1 MLNKAILALI
11 GALVL
16 GLWFQHIYVNHL
28 KEIVAIERQAAESAQ
43 QRTQEARQQAL
54 AAIDELAEAERQRRA
69 SEAEIKALQEALA
82 EQAASYDDLRQRIR
96 RAPASD
102 NGPVAPV
109 LRDTLE
115 RLP

>member
-11 GALVL
+11 GALAL

-28 KEIVAIERQAAESAQ
+28 KEMVAIERQAAESAE
-43 QRTQEARQQAL
+43 QRTQEAREQAHAALDQL
-54 AAIDELAEAERQRRA
+54 AAAERHRRA
-69 SEAEIKALQEALA
+69 SEAEIKALQEELA
-82 EQAASYDDLRQRIR
+82 EQAESYDALRQRIR